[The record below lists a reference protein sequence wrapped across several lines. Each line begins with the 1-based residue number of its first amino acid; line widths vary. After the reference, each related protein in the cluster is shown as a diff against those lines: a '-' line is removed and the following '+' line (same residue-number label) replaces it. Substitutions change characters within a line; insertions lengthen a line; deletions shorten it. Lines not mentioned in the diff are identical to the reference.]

1 MPTLKELCIHLLQEN
16 VDKIDGPTGLP
27 YDVMEP
33 ILLRASPT
41 TLMNIEEYNQYL
53 MEDTGIV
60 TTKPVFS
67 SIKFLIQQKSRH
79 DRCQIE
85 SQVLRTKHIILTTEY
100 ISSAFFN
107 VLGEFLVVSR
117 FIKRNLLL
125 KVFYLIRKM
134 TQEY

>member
-53 MEDTGIV
+53 MEDTGIAKY
-60 TTKPVFS
+60 TLPRKIDC
-67 SIKFLIQQKSRH
+67 IK
-79 DRCQIE
+79 
-85 SQVLRTKHIILTTEY
+85 
-100 ISSAFFN
+100 
-107 VLGEFLVVSR
+107 
-117 FIKRNLLL
+117 LL
-125 KVFYLIRKM
+125 K
-134 TQEY
+134 

>member
-53 MEDTGIV
+53 MEDTGIF
-60 TTKPVFS
+60 TKKPRFS
-67 SIKFLIQQKSRH
+67 SVLDTAEMKTQQVSNWEPNFTHQAYDTYIQQNIFLLH
-79 DRCQIE
+79 F
-85 SQVLRTKHIILTTEY
+85 LT
-100 ISSAFFN
+100 S
-107 VLGEFLVVSR
+107 
-117 FIKRNLLL
+117 
-125 KVFYLIRKM
+125 
-134 TQEY
+134 